1 MSSHGLPNERDYWRY
16 SSVDQCFLWAHAFLR
31 ASEYLH
37 VGDTIC
43 NTCVL
48 FVYPTLSLSQ
58 CISACLFPILS
69 CPPPFLALFYLPIV
83 DKSKAHIAREQLVTA
98 ISNHH
103 CTSQS
108 PSFLQPI
115 FLCARH
121 SINPHCFGRCPGTLT
136 LKAPQSLFYI
146 LSLFCIS

>member
-31 ASEYLH
+31 AGEYLH

-48 FVYPTLSLSQ
+48 SLNAFLPVSSLS
-58 CISACLFPILS
+58 LS